1 MNQQQVKEKL
11 LELNSNVPDFAV
23 IFTGKKS
30 RKVDGLYHPESKEIL
45 IHNKNHENDNQIMYT
60 AIHEF
65 AHHIQFTTSAVP
77 ISTRAHTINYW
88 NIFHTLLYQAEELGI
103 YKNIY
108 NTNGEFLTLTR
119 KIRQEILI
127 KNGHLMIEFGRL
139 LREARSLCE
148 KYKVSFTD
156 YLDRIL
162 NVPRASAR
170 SIIKVHSLNI
180 NPEIG
185 YENMKTVS
193 GIHDEM
199 EREQAVEAFLA
210 GHSPDMVK
218 MRFKSKPGEDN
229 PLEALQKEKK
239 SITKRITTLTVK
251 LKEIDKRIEELTYS
265 DTDEKDY
272 G

>member
-1 MNQQQVKEKL
+1 MNQQQAKEQL
-11 LELNSNVPDFAV
+11 LELNRDVPDFTV

-30 RKVDGLYHPESKEIL
+30 KKVDGLYHPETKEIL
-45 IHNKNHENDNQIMYT
+45 IHNKNHENDNQLMYT

-119 KIRQEILI
+119 KIRQEILL
-127 KNGHLMIEFGRL
+127 KNGHLMVEFGRL
-139 LREARSLCE
+139 LKEARSLCE

-170 SIIKVHSLNI
+170 SIIKVQSLNI

-218 MRFKSKPGEDN
+218 MQFKRRPENDD
-229 PLEALQKEKK
+229 PVHTLQKEQK
-239 SITKRITTLTVK
+239 SIKKRIATLTAK
-251 LKEIDKRIEELTYS
+251 LQEIEKRIEELS
-265 DTDEKDY
+265 HPGPGVSPD

>member
-11 LELNSNVPDFAV
+11 MELNSEVPDFAV

-30 RKVDGLYHPESKEIL
+30 RKVDGLYRPESKEIL

-65 AHHIQFTTSAVP
+65 AHHIHFSTSAVP
-77 ISTRAHTINYW
+77 ISTRAHTISYW

-103 YKNIY
+103 YKNIF

-119 KIRQEILI
+119 KIRQEILV
-127 KNGHLMIEFGRL
+127 KNGHLMIEFGSL
-139 LREARSLCE
+139 LREARALCE

-193 GIHDEM
+193 AIHDEM

-218 MRFKSKPGEDN
+218 MRFKNKPEENN
-229 PLEALQKEKK
+229 PIATLEKEKK
-239 SITKRITTLTVK
+239 SIQKRITSLTVK
-251 LKEIDKRIEELTYS
+251 LQEIEKRIKELS
-265 DTDEKDY
+265 HSIIEVKDED
-272 G
+272 